1 MMKNPTMFAD
11 CINLMVEH
19 IQASHSHVDV
29 IIGLDARGFI
39 FGPMIAQRLGCAF
52 APIRKAGKLPG
63 ETVKTEYKLE
73 YGSVS
78 CCLNYKFVVK
88 Y

>member
-1 MMKNPTMFAD
+1 MKKPDVFGD
-11 CINLMVEH
+11 CISLMVEH
-19 IQASHSHVDV
+19 IKQSHSHVDI

-52 APIRKAGKLPG
+52 SPVRKAGKLPG
-63 ETVKTEYKLE
+63 ETVTVKYELE

-78 CCLNYKFVVK
+78 C
-88 Y
+88 